1 MPLLLRFLIVG
12 ILAYIAGS
20 TITPLLWAPVLAQQ
34 SKQIL
39 SPFAMLSAAI
49 FIFAAVLAVREWRRK

>member
-1 MPLLLRFLIVG
+1 MPLLLRLVVVG
-12 ILAYIAGS
+12 VLAYLAGS
-20 TITPLLWAPVLAQQ
+20 TVTPLLWGPILGQQ

-49 FIFAAVLAVREWRRK
+49 FIIAVVLAVREWRRK